1 MTMIT
6 HTDGNESGRLIVQE
20 AEFEAL
26 GLIMPED
33 ELRVLCDTIIARKRK
48 FSLKGSKDFTH
59 ILELRAIMMER
70 GFVFL
75 SGNYITRRE
84 LLHYVKDKRILESSG
99 KEPVLF

>member
-1 MTMIT
+1 MQII
-6 HTDGNESGRLIVQE
+6 HTDGNEAGRLIVQE

-26 GLIMPED
+26 GLIIPQD
-33 ELRVLCDTIIARKRK
+33 ELRVLSDTIIARKRK

-59 ILELRAIMMER
+59 ILELRAIMMEK

-84 LLHYVKDKRILESSG
+84 LLHYVRDRRILGDG
-99 KEPVLF
+99 KQEPVVF